1 MPGNGCRRC
10 MRSRCGQSRRHL
22 QPLRRGRQFACPFLN
37 SLEILH
43 AVQIPLGM
51 FTVSVFYNIPSSP
64 SSALNLTACMVQK
77 LLTGSI
83 TTW

>member
-1 MPGNGCRRC
+1 MRC
-10 MRSRCGQSRRHL
+10 RCGQSHQHL
-22 QPLRRGRQFACPFLN
+22 QPLRRGGLLARFKTAWK
-37 SLEILH
+37 ILH

-77 LLTGSI
+77 LLTGAI